1 MNARLQP
8 GSSGDV
14 FGQGPTSPPSTGNQP
29 ADGEVQRLPLTPP
42 MKQAVDEVWEHQS
55 TLALTISVVS
65 GMAAVWCIT
74 MLVQTMVAYPIT
86 RDASSALGL
95 IVVGLVALLVFRL
108 GARVWWKLRTV
119 YKTSESYRSYV
130 RSTGTVTLYAP
141 PTRAKRRAA
150 CFIRTPAGETYPM
163 KKEEFNALV
172 KLAKP
177 GPLYVSENPMT
188 WNNPEPTV
196 WTLENATILYHR
208 RTRLVF
214 GIHGPDERVL
224 YRDRRIPPPE
234 SVSHLPPMTASG
246 TLSPGTAPVPSALPA
261 PSAEPTPSGL
271 PVSKPDGVPTSP
283 RQGHSAG
290 RSRP

>member
-1 MNARLQP
+1 
-8 GSSGDV
+8 
-14 FGQGPTSPPSTGNQP
+14 
-29 ADGEVQRLPLTPP
+29 
-42 MKQAVDEVWEHQS
+42 MKQAVDEVREHRS
-55 TLALTISVVS
+55 KLALTVSVVS
-65 GMAAVWCIT
+65 GLAAVWFIA
-74 MLVQTMVAYPIT
+74 MLVQTMVVYPVT
-86 RDASSALGL
+86 RDASSRALGL
-95 IVVGLVALLVFRL
+95 IVVGLGALLVLRL

-119 YKTSESYRSYV
+119 NKTSKSWRSYV

-141 PTRAKRRAA
+141 PMRSKRRAA

-163 KKEEFNALV
+163 KTEEFNALV

-177 GPLYVSENPMT
+177 GPLYVSENPIT

-208 RTRLVF
+208 PTRLVF

-224 YRDRRIPPPE
+224 YRHRRIPPSGSMP
-234 SVSHLPPMTASG
+234 HLPPMTASG

-261 PSAEPTPSGL
+261 PSAEPTPSGF
-271 PVSKPDGVPTSP
+271 PMSKPDGVPTRP
-283 RQGHSAG
+283 RQDHSAG